1 MPTDEE
7 EIRRL
12 NHIPSQE
19 EKDTYAEFC
28 RLRALYAGV
37 HGLLYGTVAGVALNF
52 LAIRYSHQFK
62 SRMSLKMLIMAMSM
76 GAGFAWKMETESVR
90 CARNA
95 PWLAN
100 NNIKRSYKTT
110 SE

>member
-1 MPTDEE
+1 
-7 EIRRL
+7 
-12 NHIPSQE
+12 
-19 EKDTYAEFC
+19 
-28 RLRALYAGV
+28 
-37 HGLLYGTVAGVALNF
+37 LYGTVAGVALNL
-52 LAIRYSHQFK
+52 LAIRYSQQFK